1 MSAEPEITIWISAAC
16 TGSPGYGGWA
26 WVALGGP
33 EIKGQAGGDR
43 RTTVQA
49 MAAGAVT
56 AALQGAAGSAPVL
69 IRSESAYLVEGVARP
84 PFDDQPG
91 WLKAAALVQARAGP
105 VRAELSKRVVGQKG
119 AFTFVDAWAAFAQ
132 EKVKTTGAFA
142 APIPKSNLRN
152 FLSS

>member
-33 EIKGQAGGDR
+33 ETKGQAGGDR

-49 MAAGAVT
+49 MAAAGVA
-56 AALQGAAGSAPVL
+56 AALQGAPGSAPVL
-69 IRSESAYLVEGVARP
+69 IRSESGYLVEGVPRP
-84 PFDDQPG
+84 PFDEEPG
-91 WLKAAALVQARAGP
+91 WLKVGALLHTRAGP
-105 VRAELSKRVVGQKG
+105 VRAELAKPVVGQKG
-119 AFTFVDAWAAFAQ
+119 AFTFVDAWAAFAL
-132 EKVKTTGAFA
+132 EKVKTTGAFS

-152 FLSS
+152 FPSS